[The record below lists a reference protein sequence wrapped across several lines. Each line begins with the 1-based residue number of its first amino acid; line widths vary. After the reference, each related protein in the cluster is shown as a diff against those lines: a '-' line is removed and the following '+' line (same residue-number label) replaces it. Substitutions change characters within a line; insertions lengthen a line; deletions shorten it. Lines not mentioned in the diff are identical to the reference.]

1 MLNFRGRNILVTG
14 GAGFVGSHLVEELV
28 KLKARIVIV
37 DQVID
42 PFSYL
47 VSKELNK
54 KATIIQTDVCDF
66 EGIFDIVTKFQIQ
79 YIFHLAAQSLV
90 EVAYYNPKQT
100 LYSNIL
106 GTINVLECSRLYQ
119 KIKAVV
125 IASSDKAYGKLGK
138 KKYIETDA
146 LMGDHPY
153 EVSKSSADLISSSYF
168 KTYGVPAVITRFGNI
183 YGQGDLNFSRIIPGI
198 MKALIEKET
207 LDIRCDGKYVR
218 EYLYV
223 KDVVKGYL
231 LLAKSIEKVKGQAFN
246 FGSNEALS
254 VLEIIKLTE
263 KVLNIKINY
272 KILNTA
278 KNEIPYQV
286 LNFDKIRKKTTW
298 KPKYDLASTLI
309 DTYNWYTKYYEMQSL
324 Q

>member
-1 MLNFRGRNILVTG
+1 MFNFKGKSVLVTG
-14 GAGFVGSHLVEELV
+14 GAGFVGSHLVEELI
-28 KLKARIVIV
+28 KLKAHIVII

-47 VSKELNK
+47 ISKGLHK
-54 KATIIQTDVCDF
+54 KVMIIQADVCDF
-66 EGIFDIVTKFQIQ
+66 ERIFDIVTKFQIQ
-79 YIFHLAAQSLV
+79 YIFHLAAQPLV
-90 EVAYYNPKQT
+90 EVAYHNPKQT
-100 LYSNIL
+100 LYTNII
-106 GTINVLECSRLYQ
+106 GTINILESSRLYQ

-138 KKYIETDA
+138 KKYIETDP
-146 LMGDHPY
+146 LIGDHPY

-168 KTYGVPAVITRFGNI
+168 KTYRVPAVITRFGNI

-207 LDIRCDGKYVR
+207 LDIRSDGKYVR

-246 FGSNEALS
+246 FGSNEVFS
-254 VLEIIKLTE
+254 VIEIIKYIE
-263 KVLNIKINY
+263 KKLRKKVHFR
-272 KILNTA
+272 ILDIV
-278 KNEIPYQV
+278 KNEIPFQM
-286 LNFDKIRKKTTW
+286 LDFKKVHKEIDW
-298 KPKYDLASTLI
+298 KPKYTLAATINKIL
-309 DTYNWYTKYYEMQSL
+309 NWYTKYYEMQGV
-324 Q
+324 